1 MAASHLF
8 LQPGLDHHPVRRSH
22 GSRREEQGWMRHLRR
37 PLPELRSDRRPA
49 ERWRKRRGLYWYI
62 PPPLPP
68 PPQEARGGQIRH
80 ASIIH
85 RPVLLRWL
93 LVTSDPPQISLL
105 FPRARSHPRLR
116 SSSSIAR
123 GGPTPVSLC
132 QFRRADFN
140 RSDAVM
146 SLVCHVDV
154 PCFRTES
161 GRWNPQ
167 ADGSTVAIEFSSEK
181 GRPSRRGSRHAPN
194 RRFDGGK
201 LTEVIRFAWKI
212 LHIDPV

>member
-1 MAASHLF
+1 MNETSTSAASRAPIGPSACRKMEETTRLVLVYPSTATATAARSPWGPDQARLHHSS
-8 LQPGLDHHPVRRSH
+8 PGAPPVVARDL
-22 GSRREEQGWMRHLRR
+22 GSAADQ
-37 PLPELRSDRRPA
+37 
-49 ERWRKRRGLYWYI
+49 
-62 PPPLPP
+62 PPLPSSTLSSTA
-68 PPQEARGGQIRH
+68 E
-80 ASIIH
+80 
-85 RPVLLRWL
+85 VF
-93 LVTSDPPQISLL
+93 L
-105 FPRARSHPRLR
+105 F
-116 SSSSIAR
+116 AR

-201 LTEVIRFAWKI
+201 LTEVIRFA
-212 LHIDPV
+212 